1 MFLEAGD
8 PAPQQAEVHCKSL
21 GYFSETFTTLQ
32 VGMNGGKLNWSE
44 YLLIWTP
51 QEIGLVSNFLGA
63 VHPVG
68 AGVPAKGRKAAPNYV
83 TDRH

>member
-32 VGMNGGKLNWSE
+32 VGMNGCKLE
-44 YLLIWTP
+44 
-51 QEIGLVSNFLGA
+51 LV
-63 VHPVG
+63 
-68 AGVPAKGRKAAPNYV
+68 
-83 TDRH
+83 